1 MNIATRGLTVL
12 IGCGAVVFGVTSAA
26 VAVPAQPSLTVSSI
40 VDSCDQN
47 VAPGQFACMSMR
59 RGDLGF
65 KSATS
70 YAPQSTNPL
79 LTPSGYGPASLQS
92 AYLLPSST
100 AGSGQRVYVVDAYDD
115 PNAEADLGTYRSQY
129 GLPACTTSNGCFQKL
144 NQSGLTSPMP
154 TPNSG
159 WAGEISLDLDMV
171 SAICPNCGIT
181 LIESKDAT
189 NNLFIAVKEA
199 ATLGAKYVSM
209 SWGGPESGAEATYD
223 ATYFKPTGV
232 VYTASTGDGDYQAGV
247 IYPATSPSVVAVGGT
262 SLNSAANARG
272 WAETVWNNGGSQ
284 GTGSGCSSDEA
295 KPAWQSIVSTSV
307 CSRRADSDVSAVA
320 DPYTG
325 VAVYQT
331 YGGSG
336 WAVYGGTSAS
346 APIIASTYALAG
358 APAATDKP
366 ASYLYAHTGNLFDV
380 TSGSNGTCSPTL
392 LCTAAS
398 GWDGPTGLGTPN
410 GLGAFTANGAPANTV
425 TVTNPGSQ
433 TGTVNTPASLQITA
447 SDSGGATLT
456 YGASGLPTGL
466 SINSST
472 GLISGTPTTAGTYSA
487 TVTAHDS
494 TAASGS
500 ATFSWTINPAST
512 ANTVTVTNPG
522 SQTGTVNTPAS
533 LQITA
538 SDSGGATLTYGASGL
553 PTGLSIN
560 SSTGLI
566 SGTPTTAGTYS
577 ATVAAHDSTAASG
590 SATFSWTINP
600 ASGGTCSGQLLKN
613 PGFES
618 GSASWS
624 TTSGVINTN
633 GAHAHTGLGYA
644 WLDGY
649 GRSHTDLLYQTIKI
663 PAGCHATWTYYLWI
677 NSADTSTTAHDKLTV
692 TANATTV
699 QALSNLNR
707 GSGYVLQTLNL
718 SSFAGQTVVLKWTG
732 VENSSLQTSFFVDD
746 TAVTLS

>member
-12 IGCGAVVFGVTSAA
+12 IGCGAIVIGVTSAA

-295 KPAWQSIVSTSV
+295 KPTWQSIVSTSV

-366 ASYLYAHTGNLFDV
+366 ASYLYAHTGSLFDV

-456 YGASGLPTGL
+456 YGAGGLPTGL

-500 ATFSWTINPAST
+500 ATFSWTINPAS
-512 ANTVTVTNPG
+512 
-522 SQTGTVNTPAS
+522 
-533 LQITA
+533 
-538 SDSGGATLTYGASGL
+538 
-553 PTGLSIN
+553 
-560 SSTGLI
+560 
-566 SGTPTTAGTYS
+566 
-577 ATVAAHDSTAASG
+577 
-590 SATFSWTINP
+590 
-600 ASGGTCSGQLLKN
+600 GGTCSGQLLKN

-624 TTSGVINTN
+624 ATSGVINTN
-633 GAHAHTGLGYA
+633 GTHAHTGLGYA

>member
-12 IGCGAVVFGVTSAA
+12 IGCGAIVIGVTSAA

-144 NQSGLTSPMP
+144 NQSGLSSPMP

-295 KPAWQSIVSTSV
+295 KPTWQSIVSTSV
-307 CSRRADSDVSAVA
+307 CGRRADSDVSAVA

-366 ASYLYAHTGNLFDV
+366 AAYLYAHTGNLFDV

-456 YGASGLPTGL
+456 YGAGGLPTGL

-500 ATFSWTINPAST
+500 ATFSWTINPAS
-512 ANTVTVTNPG
+512 
-522 SQTGTVNTPAS
+522 
-533 LQITA
+533 
-538 SDSGGATLTYGASGL
+538 
-553 PTGLSIN
+553 
-560 SSTGLI
+560 
-566 SGTPTTAGTYS
+566 
-577 ATVAAHDSTAASG
+577 
-590 SATFSWTINP
+590 
-600 ASGGTCSGQLLKN
+600 GGTCSGQLLKN

-624 TTSGVINTN
+624 ATSGVINTN
-633 GAHAHTGLGYA
+633 GTHAHTGLGYA